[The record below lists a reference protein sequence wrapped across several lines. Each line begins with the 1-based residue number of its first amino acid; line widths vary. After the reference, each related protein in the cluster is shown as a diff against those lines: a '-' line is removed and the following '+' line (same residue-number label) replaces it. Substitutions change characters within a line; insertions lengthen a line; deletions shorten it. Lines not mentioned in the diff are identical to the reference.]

1 MSRRMIGLDGDS
13 GWWRHKIMF
22 YADEAVNLDHVN
34 VAFLFCHTGMLNT
47 PEPGVG

>member
-1 MSRRMIGLDGDS
+1 MSRRMIGLDGDN

-22 YADEAVNLDHVN
+22 YADEVVNLDVN